1 LKKESPRPVF
11 RHRQEVIEWIASAE
25 EDSITIQMQIVWY
38 VKSVDATDQERWFDG
53 YM

>member
-11 RHRQEVIEWIASAE
+11 RHQQGVIEWIASAE
-25 EDSITIQMQIVWY
+25 EDSITITMQIAWY
-38 VKSVDATDQERWFDG
+38 VKNVGATLKERWFDG